1 MFYNYHEDH
10 VKYKLTLKGIK
21 IKEKYGQYKEQTF
34 HIGWASQETNSK
46 YTLKGGKTNRT
57 NGKWV
62 ILTVLKCLK

>member
-1 MFYNYHEDH
+1 MFDNYHDDH

-21 IKEKYGQYKEQTF
+21 IKQKYGQYKEKTF
-34 HIGWASQETNSK
+34 WASQETNSK

>member
-1 MFYNYHEDH
+1 MFDNYHEDH

-21 IKEKYGQYKEQTF
+21 IKQKYGQYKEQAF
-34 HIGWASQETNSK
+34 YIGWASQETNSK
-46 YTLKGGKTNRT
+46 YTLKDGKTNRT